1 MNKKI
6 RLDLFKLHDP
16 KDTTK
21 NWILAKGK
29 GLKIGLNRL
38 IDKIPLSKTQLVK
51 HLMKKHNI
59 SISTAERFV
68 YLKTEWYSLI
78 LIKEIVG
85 LTNSNRYELQDK
97 IDYVKSCKPPVVEY
111 KAVKELTINLCKI
124 IGAHTADGTLYDSY
138 IAITDGYKS
147 NIIALINWFKE
158 FDYHPKLTQIKKNE
172 YGIKFHSRILSRYLT
187 KFFDFPSGCK
197 QYTVKEPEIIRNAPI
212 EFRKAF
218 ALGALTFESGVGMK
232 HQVEFCV
239 ASKGF
244 RDSIV
249 EILNELNI
257 DHTSMEK
264 QSSDYWR
271 FWSNQLTKKEASKWL
286 ELFESN
292 TEKWFKLKDYINGY
306 SKKVD
311 SFEEALTIL
320 NSIYPKQSS
329 SKIILKDVLLAL
341 KNLKESYR
349 YELVDYLIKKNNLKS
364 YGGKWAHSLKYYLDI
379 LKEANIILVEKR
391 RFGPKKSF
399 GTIVREVYVLNE
411 NVSEWR
417 VPERKT

>member
-147 NIIALINWFKE
+147 
-158 FDYHPKLTQIKKNE
+158 
-172 YGIKFHSRILSRYLT
+172 
-187 KFFDFPSGCK
+187 
-197 QYTVKEPEIIRNAPI
+197 
-212 EFRKAF
+212 
-218 ALGALTFESGVGMK
+218 
-232 HQVEFCV
+232 
-239 ASKGF
+239 
-244 RDSIV
+244 
-249 EILNELNI
+249 
-257 DHTSMEK
+257 
-264 QSSDYWR
+264 
-271 FWSNQLTKKEASKWL
+271 
-286 ELFESN
+286 
-292 TEKWFKLKDYINGY
+292 
-306 SKKVD
+306 
-311 SFEEALTIL
+311 
-320 NSIYPKQSS
+320 
-329 SKIILKDVLLAL
+329 
-341 KNLKESYR
+341 
-349 YELVDYLIKKNNLKS
+349 
-364 YGGKWAHSLKYYLDI
+364 
-379 LKEANIILVEKR
+379 
-391 RFGPKKSF
+391 
-399 GTIVREVYVLNE
+399 
-411 NVSEWR
+411 
-417 VPERKT
+417 